1 MKYFLF
7 ATTKKITRLII
18 YLIMGGLL
26 ALLSVFVLYLE
37 KRPDLNIWHKAELDA
52 EFTTESQVADFRQ
65 YLELEEK
72 LFQQLEEKVYAR
84 IAPEERHYLNR
95 FNHGS
100 MADPN
105 RWPQNWNRTFELT
118 RASPKAGVLLLHG
131 LSDSPYSLHHI
142 GKLLH
147 KAGASVIGLRIP
159 GHGTAPSGLVEMRW
173 QDMASAVKL
182 AMNHLKK
189 PTGGQPLFIVGY
201 SNGSALAVHYAL
213 STLEDQQLPKP
224 DGLILISPA
233 IGITPLAAFA
243 VWQARLG
250 HLLGLE
256 KLAWNDIEVEYDP
269 YKYNSFAV
277 NAGDQ
282 VYRLT
287 SEIQKLI
294 KKNIGSGR
302 LQQLPPILAFQSVVD
317 TTVSAS
323 AVATGLF
330 AKLPVSNHELVF
342 FDINR
347 INESARFFKMDPK
360 PFLDRMLYDEKL
372 SYTLTLV
379 TNEND
384 ASRGVKLQR
393 KEAGTDVVEIA
404 TLGLVWPKGIHS
416 LAHVSLPFPES
427 DPLYGANSSEDNPGI
442 HLGNIALVGE
452 RGVLRVSAAA
462 MLRLRWN
469 PFYPFIEQRIFEF
482 VGLKGQ

>member
-1 MKYFLF
+1 
-7 ATTKKITRLII
+7 
-18 YLIMGGLL
+18 
-26 ALLSVFVLYLE
+26 
-37 KRPDLNIWHKAELDA
+37 
-52 EFTTESQVADFRQ
+52 
-65 YLELEEK
+65 
-72 LFQQLEEKVYAR
+72 
-84 IAPEERHYLNR
+84 
-95 FNHGS
+95 
-100 MADPN
+100 
-105 RWPQNWNRTFELT
+105 
-118 RASPKAGVLLLHG
+118 
-131 LSDSPYSLHHI
+131 
-142 GKLLH
+142 
-147 KAGASVIGLRIP
+147 
-159 GHGTAPSGLVEMRW
+159 
-173 QDMASAVKL
+173 
-182 AMNHLKK
+182 MNHLKK
-189 PTGGQPLFIVGY
+189 TTDGQPLFIVGY

-379 TNEND
+379 TNENEV
-384 ASRGVKLQR
+384 SRGVKFQR